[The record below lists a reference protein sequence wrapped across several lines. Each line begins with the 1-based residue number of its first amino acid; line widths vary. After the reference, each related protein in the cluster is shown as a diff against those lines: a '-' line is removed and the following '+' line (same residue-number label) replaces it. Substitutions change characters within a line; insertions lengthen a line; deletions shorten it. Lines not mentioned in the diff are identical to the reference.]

1 MVLCRIPDCGTDGLF
16 RSCENSS
23 PEPRGPK
30 RLRMETSSLQAKVYN
45 TEIKS
50 QSSIYDAWREYG
62 KCIISSE
69 LCLHLPIVYA
79 FYMSTRYSARGRPH
93 TIEFASTFPA
103 FSSEAEAKH
112 SEASESSQVVVLLI
126 GP

>member
-1 MVLCRIPDCGTDGLF
+1 MLPNMVLCRIPDCGTDGLF

-79 FYMSTRYSARGRPH
+79 FYMSTRYSARGLEGH
-93 TIEFASTFPA
+93 IQLNLQAHFQHFPPRQKQ
-103 FSSEAEAKH
+103 SIRKRVSIH
-112 SEASESSQVVVLLI
+112 R
-126 GP
+126 

>member
-1 MVLCRIPDCGTDGLF
+1 MLPNMVLCRIPDCGTDGLF

-79 FYMSTRYSARGRPH
+79 FYMSTRYSARGRRVDSGGSFLAV
-93 TIEFASTFPA
+93 TFARVTLLWVIFLTA
-103 FSSEAEAKH
+103 F
-112 SEASESSQVVVLLI
+112 
-126 GP
+126 